1 MHIPERST
9 EGTEQQ
15 QARTNLETLRRLFP
29 NVPQRTF
36 ADHVYE
42 NCTYAFGRLAFPDVA
57 ADFTRHEDVAKLQ
70 CLVFGADEDY
80 AGFATI
86 YGRVRAIDA
95 KIKGHDNRGVKFT
108 QRQTQVA

>member
-42 NCTYAFGRLAFPDVA
+42 NCTSAFGRLAFPD
-57 ADFTRHEDVAKLQ
+57 ADPFTRHERLAKLL
-70 CLVFGADEDY
+70 CLVFGADADY
-80 AGFATI
+80 AGFATT